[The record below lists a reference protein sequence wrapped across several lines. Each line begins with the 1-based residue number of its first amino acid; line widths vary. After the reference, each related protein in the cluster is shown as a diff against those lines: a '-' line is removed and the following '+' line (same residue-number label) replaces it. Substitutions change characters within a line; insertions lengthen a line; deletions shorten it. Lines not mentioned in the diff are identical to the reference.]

1 MKLKK
6 AMAAAGGVPVCA
18 VEETEPKSASSLEEG
33 KSDRNGES
41 TGSKREHAYVYFKTK
56 TGFMST
62 AEAPIAACTLSS
74 ISGEDV
80 AGYSPK

>member
-6 AMAAAGGVPVCA
+6 ALAAVTGVPVCA

-41 TGSKREHAYVYFKTK
+41 TGSKREHAYFKTE
-56 TGFMST
+56 TGYKST
-62 AEAPIAACTLSS
+62 AEEQIAACILSS

-80 AGYSPK
+80 TGCSPK